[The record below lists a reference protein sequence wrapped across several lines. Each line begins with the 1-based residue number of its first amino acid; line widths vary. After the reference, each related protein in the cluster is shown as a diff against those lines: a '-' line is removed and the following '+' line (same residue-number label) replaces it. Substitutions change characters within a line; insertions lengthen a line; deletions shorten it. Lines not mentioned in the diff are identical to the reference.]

1 MKEGGVHM
9 RLALAQINP
18 TVGDLEGNRKKI
30 EHFASLA
37 KKEGTDI
44 IAFPELSLTGYPP
57 EDLLLVPRFVNE
69 NIKHLKEISDSL
81 EGIVAVVGFVDK
93 EGDSLFN
100 AAALI
105 AQRETKGI
113 YHKILLPN
121 YGVFDEKRYFQSGSQ
136 PFLFKYGNLGIGI
149 CICEDVWHQEG
160 PVPLLAE
167 RGAKLVIV
175 INASPYNIGKREE
188 REKVVRTQAIRN
200 KVYIAYVNLVGG
212 QDELVFDGRS
222 FVVDLKGEIISTAL
236 PFEEDLLLWDM
247 PQFPTK
253 NFHCNQMLEISPVYD
268 KVEKPTLVQRK
279 NIPLEPLEEV
289 YQALLL
295 GLRDYVLKNGFQKA
309 VVGLSGGIDS
319 SLTAVLAVDAL
330 GKENVTGIYLP
341 TRYSSPESYEDAKHL
356 AENLDIELIVIPI
369 DELYQSYLFALA
381 PFFKDSPFDKTEEN
395 LQARIRGNILM
406 AFSNKFGYLLLT
418 TGNKSEMSTGYTTL
432 YGDMAG
438 GFAPLKDVSKTLVY
452 KLAKYRNERGQVIPE
467 RVFIKAPSAELRE
480 GQKDTDTLP
489 PYELLDPILK
499 FYIEEN
505 KDVEEIISL
514 GFPGG
519 LVKKVIEMVDR
530 SEYKRRQAPPGI
542 KITPRAF
549 GKDRRMPITNKYR
562 R

>member
-69 NIKHLKEISDSL
+69 NIKHLKEIRDSL

-149 CICEDVWHQEG
+149 CICEDVWHREG

-167 RGAKLVIV
+167 RGANLVIV
-175 INASPYNIGKREE
+175 INASPYHIGKREE

-369 DELYQSYLFALA
+369 DELYQSYLFALD
-381 PFFKDSPFDKTEEN
+381 PFFKGSPFDKTEEN

-514 GFPGG
+514 GFPEG
-519 LVKKVIEMVDR
+519 LVKKVIEMVDK

-549 GKDRRMPITNKYR
+549 GKDRRMPITKKYR

>member
-1 MKEGGVHM
+1 M

-57 EDLLLVPRFVNE
+57 EDLLLVPCFVNE
-69 NIKHLKEISDSL
+69 NIKHLKEISNSL
-81 EGIVAVVGFVDK
+81 ENIVAVVGFVDK

-100 AAALI
+100 AAALL

-121 YGVFDEKRYFQSGSQ
+121 YGVFDEKRYFQAGSQ
-136 PFLFKYGNLGIGI
+136 PFLFCYGNLGVGI
-149 CICEDVWHQEG
+149 CICEDIWHQEG

-167 RGAKLVIV
+167 RGADLIIS
-175 INASPYNIGKREE
+175 INASPYNIEKREE
-188 REKVVRTQAIRN
+188 REKVLRTQAKRN
-200 KVYIAYVNLVGG
+200 KVFIAYVNLVGG
-212 QDELVFDGRS
+212 QDELVFDGQS
-222 FVVDLKGEIISTAL
+222 FVMDWEGKVLARAL
-236 PFEEDLLLWDM
+236 PFEEDLLIWDM
-247 PQFPTK
+247 PQCPPK
-253 NFHCNQMLEISPVYD
+253 NSHCNQMLEISPVCD
-268 KVEKPTLVQRK
+268 KVEKPAIIQRE
-279 NIPLEPLEEV
+279 NIPFEPLKEV
-289 YQALLL
+289 YEALLL
-295 GLRDYVLKNGFQKA
+295 GLRDYVLKNGFEKV

-319 SLTAVLAVDAL
+319 SLTAVLAVEAL
-330 GKENVTGIYLP
+330 GKENVKGIYLP
-341 TRYSSPESYEDAKHL
+341 TRYSSPESYEDAKQL

-369 DELYQSYLFALA
+369 DELYQSYVSILT
-381 PFFKDSPFDKTEEN
+381 PFFKGLAFDKTEEN

-452 KLAKYRNERGQVIPE
+452 KLAKYRNEREEVIPE

-480 GQKDTDTLP
+480 GQKDTDILP
-489 PYELLDPILK
+489 PYELLDPVLQL
-499 FYIEEN
+499 YIEEN
-505 KDVEEIISL
+505 KDVEEIISS
-514 GFPGG
+514 GFPEG
-519 LVKKVIEMVDR
+519 LVRKVIEMVDR
-530 SEYKRRQAPPGI
+530 SEYKRRQGPPGI
-542 KITPRAF
+542 KVTPRAF